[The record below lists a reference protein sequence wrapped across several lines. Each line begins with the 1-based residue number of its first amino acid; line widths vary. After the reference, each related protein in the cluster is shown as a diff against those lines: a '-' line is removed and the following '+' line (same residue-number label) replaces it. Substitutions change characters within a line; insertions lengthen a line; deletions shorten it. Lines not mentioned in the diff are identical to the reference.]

1 MIIYL
6 QNNNTIRDHFYWPK
20 MKNIFNNDEKDN
32 LKMTF
37 NETRYIFN
45 FDKIYRILGTIPTD
59 TTMDY

>member
-32 LKMTF
+32 LMMTS

-45 FDKIYRILGTIPTD
+45 FDKINKILGTIPTD

>member
-32 LKMTF
+32 LMMTS

>member
-20 MKNIFNNDEKDN
+20 MKTIFNNDEKDN